1 MRKMV
6 LELELVEPIKGMFEQ
21 ATTTVESY
29 NLIELVR
36 LDFERG
42 VKVGIMEVNMKEG
55 FTIEDLA
62 LPPPAHVVSVIQG
75 SGRTYTCLVQV
86 QAPKEMMAQ
95 FRDFDIDVIW
105 DAPMGFIDGK
115 MVLSVVGEDQEL
127 RKLVKVVEVIGNV
140 IEMHV
145 QPASFHRDDM
155 LASLTKRQRE
165 IVIEAKRR
173 GYYDYPR
180 RINSEQLAE
189 RVGVSKATVVEHLR
203 KAEGRLM
210 AALLAGY

>member
-6 LELELVEPIKGMFEQ
+6 LELELKSPFKEMFEQ

-55 FTIEDLA
+55 FTIDDLN
-62 LPPPAHVVSVIQG
+62 LPPPAEVVSVIQG

-86 QAPKEMMAQ
+86 QTPKEMMSH
-95 FRDFDIDVIW
+95 FKDFDIDVIW

-115 MVLSVVGEDQEL
+115 MVLSVVGEDEEL
-127 RKLVKVVEVIGNV
+127 RKLVKVVDAIGTV
-140 IEMHV
+140 EEMHV

-155 LASLTKRQRE
+155 LASLTERQRE

-210 AALLAGY
+210 GALLAGY

>member
-6 LELELVEPIKGMFEQ
+6 LELELIEPFKGMFEQ
-21 ATTTVESY
+21 ATSTVEGY

-36 LDFERG
+36 LDFEKG
-42 VKVGIMEVNMKEG
+42 VKVGVMEVTMKEG

-75 SGRTYTCLVQV
+75 SERTYTCLVQV
-86 QAPKEMMAQ
+86 QAPKEMMSQ
-95 FRDFDIDVIW
+95 FQGFDIDVIW
-105 DAPMGFIDGK
+105 DTPMGFIDGK
-115 MVLSVVGEDQEL
+115 MVLGVVGENEEL
-127 RKLVKVVEVIGNV
+127 RKLVRLVEAIGVVK
-140 IEMHV
+140 EMHV
-145 QPASFHRDDM
+145 GPAAFHRDDM
-155 LASLTKRQRE
+155 LATLTKRQRE